1 MRVAACEVVLGVPMT
16 MDNHLVR
23 LVPLLVLLMQDKNTQ
38 VKMAADSAL
47 RHLLPTSG
55 QLKVSALHV
64 ENA

>member
-1 MRVAACEVVLGVPMT
+1 MT

-38 VKMAADSAL
+38 VKVAADSAL